1 MTVFVGIALLMV
13 ALAVGLVLRPLL
25 ARGTADRVLAPGE
38 ANLEVLRD
46 QSLELD
52 NDLRTGVLSAEQH
65 RRAKAE
71 LEGRVLEEAQSA
83 DQQQPRTGRSVATA
97 AGIGLA
103 LPALAAALY
112 FHLGTPDGLDA
123 QPHAADAAS
132 SITLN
137 EFEQMTGKLA
147 ARLEKNPDD
156 AEGWGML
163 GRAYRALD
171 RLDESVAA
179 WARAA
184 ELKPNDASVLA
195 DYAEILAISREGRL
209 AGEPTQLLTR
219 ALKADPDNP
228 KARALAGGA
237 AFERGDYNRAITHWE
252 YLLARAG
259 DDANLVQALNT
270 GIAEARS
277 RLTGKT
283 SPAVEI
289 SGTVALSPEVAD
301 RAKPDDSV
309 FVFVRAAKGPRMPLA
324 ITRVQVKN
332 LPYDFRLDDSM
343 AMVPEMK
350 LSNFSEVVVAARVSR
365 SGSAEPV
372 RGDLEGASTVVKPG
386 AAGIR
391 VLIDRAVQ

>member
-1 MTVFVGIALLMV
+1 
-13 ALAVGLVLRPLL
+13 
-25 ARGTADRVLAPGE
+25 
-38 ANLEVLRD
+38 
-46 QSLELD
+46 
-52 NDLRTGVLSAEQH
+52 
-65 RRAKAE
+65 
-71 LEGRVLEEAQSA
+71 
-83 DQQQPRTGRSVATA
+83 
-97 AGIGLA
+97 
-103 LPALAAALY
+103 
-112 FHLGTPDGLDA
+112 
-123 QPHAADAAS
+123 
-132 SITLN
+132 
-137 EFEQMTGKLA
+137 MTGKLA

-228 KARALAGGA
+228 KALAGGA